1 MHHRHVSTIPQEI
14 VSLPLIKKWRMVSL
28 LQLFWSFFKIGT
40 FTLGGG
46 YAMIPLM
53 EKELVDRHHWLTNE
67 EFMDIIALSQTMPGV
82 FAANMAVHVG
92 WRLRGVPGAVFSI
105 VGNILVPI
113 LIILALAMGLHYLQG
128 NAVVEAVFKGV
139 RPVVVALIAAPVFRM
154 AKTAKI
160 SLYNFWIP
168 VVAALLIWLLGISP
182 IWVILAA
189 AAGGFVYG
197 RYIERK
203 EAQL

>member
-1 MHHRHVSTIPQEI
+1 MQRKQKV
-14 VSLPLIKKWRMVSL
+14 RGMVSL

-182 IWVILAA
+182 IWVILVAGI
-189 AAGGFVYG
+189 GGFVYG
-197 RYIERK
+197 KYLEKK
-203 EAQL
+203 EVRP

>member
-1 MHHRHVSTIPQEI
+1 MYVC
-14 VSLPLIKKWRMVSL
+14 PLKKIRGMVSL

-67 EFMDIIALSQTMPGV
+67 EFMEIITLSQTMPGV
-82 FAANMAVHVG
+82 FAANMAVHIG
-92 WRLRGVPGAVFSI
+92 WRLRGVTGAVVSI
-105 VGNILVPI
+105 LGNILIPI

-128 NAVVEAVFKGV
+128 NTVVEAVFKGV

-154 AKTAKI
+154 AKTVNI
-160 SLYNFWIP
+160 TRYNFWIP
-168 VVAALLIWLLGISP
+168 VIAALLIWLLGVSP

-189 AAGGFVYG
+189 AAGGFFYG
-197 RYIERK
+197 KYVERK
-203 EAQL
+203 EVQS

>member
-1 MHHRHVSTIPQEI
+1 MA
-14 VSLPLIKKWRMVSL
+14 SL

-53 EKELVDRHHWLTNE
+53 EKELVDKHQWLSRE
-67 EFMDIIALSQTMPGV
+67 DFLDVIALAQTMPGI
-82 FAANMAVHVG
+82 FAANMAVHIG
-92 WRLRGVPGAVFSI
+92 WRMKGVPGAVMAI
-105 VGNILVPI
+105 LGNILMPI

-160 SLYNFWIP
+160 SRYNFWIP
-168 VVAALLIWLLGISP
+168 VVAALLIWLLGVSP
-182 IWVILAA
+182 IWVIL
-189 AAGGFVYG
+189 YRNNYHW
-197 RYIERK
+197 RYLPSNQKKR
-203 EAQL
+203 

>member
-1 MHHRHVSTIPQEI
+1 
-14 VSLPLIKKWRMVSL
+14 MVSL

-67 EFMDIIALSQTMPGV
+67 EFMDIIALSQTMPGI

-92 WRLRGVPGAVFSI
+92 WRLRGVPGAIFSL

-182 IWVILAA
+182 IGVILVAGI
-189 AAGGFVYG
+189 GGFVYG
-197 RYIERK
+197 KYLEKK
-203 EAQL
+203 EVQP

>member
-1 MHHRHVSTIPQEI
+1 MQRKQKV
-14 VSLPLIKKWRMVSL
+14 RGMVSL

-53 EKELVDRHHWLTNE
+53 EKELVDRHYWLTNE
-67 EFMDIIALSQTMPGV
+67 EFMDIIALSQTMPGI

-92 WRLRGVPGAVFSI
+92 WRLRGVPGAIFSL

-182 IWVILAA
+182 IWVILVAGI
-189 AAGGFVYG
+189 GGFVYG
-197 RYIERK
+197 KYLEKK
-203 EAQL
+203 EVRP

>member
-1 MHHRHVSTIPQEI
+1 MYVC
-14 VSLPLIKKWRMVSL
+14 PLKKIRGMVSL

-67 EFMDIIALSQTMPGV
+67 EFMEIITLSQTMPGV
-82 FAANMAVHVG
+82 FAANMAVHIG
-92 WRLRGVPGAVFSI
+92 WRLRGVTGAVVSI
-105 VGNILVPI
+105 LGNILIPI

-128 NAVVEAVFKGV
+128 NTVVEAVFKGV

-154 AKTAKI
+154 AKTVNI
-160 SLYNFWIP
+160 SRYNFWIP
-168 VVAALLIWLLGISP
+168 VVAALLIWLLGVSP

-189 AAGGFVYG
+189 AAGGFFYG
-197 RYIERK
+197 KYVERK
-203 EAQL
+203 EVQS